1 MLIPMKIDYAL
12 RLLVYLSINKDKG
25 LIKTEEV
32 SKDQGIPIK
41 FLQRIA
47 NDLQKSGVISST
59 RGPHGGHEIIVDP
72 KNLYVSEIIKI
83 LDYTLSPVDC
93 LDDLDI
99 CIHTSS
105 CSQRELWKD
114 VENVLIDHLSKI
126 SIFELSNRQSIL
138 NQEVKFN

>member
-25 LIKTEEV
+25 LIKAEEV

>member
-1 MLIPMKIDYAL
+1 MKIDYAL

-25 LIKTEEV
+25 LIKAEEV